1 MALTSKDPH
10 NLRELARTVAL
21 GVKIARRQ
29 ELGKPTK
36 ALEREVERIREKA
49 QARED
54 ARAKA
59 RRK

>member
-1 MALTSKDPH
+1 M
-10 NLRELARTVAL
+10 RELARTVIL

-29 ELGKPTK
+29 ELGKPTRV
-36 ALEREVERIREKA
+36 LEREVERIREKA

-59 RRK
+59 RRKK